1 VGNIQGFI
9 FGAAFRFL
17 ALMPALTFHEFAHAY
32 SAYRLGDPTPKMQGR
47 VSLNP
52 LDHLDPL
59 GTLMILFAPIGWAKP
74 VNINPRNFRDPEKG
88 IFISSAMGPLSNL
101 VQGTIWGLILRVTT
115 PALLPPDSLVVI
127 FLVWVTLIN
136 FVLALFNLIP
146 LGPLDGQSVLEYFLS
161 PQAKMKF
168 RRLNQY
174 AFPILIGLIMASFL
188 LNIPILQYVII
199 RPASTMAELA
209 SGVPM
214 PF

>member
-1 VGNIQGFI
+1 
-9 FGAAFRFL
+9 
-17 ALMPALTFHEFAHAY
+17 MPALTFHEFAHAY

-47 VSLNP
+47 ISLNP

-74 VNINPRNFRDPEKG
+74 VNINPANFRDPEKG

-101 VQGTIWGLILRVTT
+101 VQGTVWGLILRVTT
-115 PALLPPDSLVVI
+115 PALLPPNSLVVT
-127 FLVWVTLIN
+127 FLVWVTFIN

-168 RRLNQY
+168 RQINQY
-174 AFPILIGLIMASFL
+174 AFPILIGIIVASFVL
-188 LNIPILQYVII
+188 KVPILQYVII
-199 RPASTMAELA
+199 RPAGILAELA